1 MVSLVLLTG
10 TPGASPT
17 NMALVGLPPTPGSP
31 HSPGRQAVIISG
43 ADISIQPL
51 SPAGAFQQDLQA
63 PAQEGPL
70 AYYPTFS
77 QVDPKHKWQRIRDW
91 ASHDSATATGPTPG
105 TAAAAAA
112 AHSHALGAPGFGM
125 DVPGAYASAPAGQV
139 VYGTAHAGAQLPDVP
154 AATAG
159 GADQAD
165 MTASIDSTL
174 LELELERA
182 RASLKAAAAA
192 GGGGGPVAGSRIA
205 GSATNVAAALAAA
218 AMAPGPAASGAVISR
233 PADPAAAAAAAAMHP
248 APASR
253 EASFGY
259 AAAMSAAAPFIAPA
273 VGTALNSGAQ
283 GRADAYQ
290 AGLTAIGEV
299 SAVFNRSLATGLG
312 LSMPSTASLSAL
324 RAAAAGVHVPTVLQS
339 QSQTASMV
347 EVSHGLGSA
356 KTPASAL
363 VCKLHGF
370 GFCSAL
376 QLHHMAVLFRPK

>member
-1 MVSLVLLTG
+1 
-10 TPGASPT
+10 
-17 NMALVGLPPTPGSP
+17 MALVGLPPTPGSP

-51 SPAGAFQQDLQA
+51 SPAGAFQQDMQA

-77 QVDPKHKWQRIRDW
+77 QVDPRHKWQRIRDW
-91 ASHDSATATGPTPG
+91 ASHDSATATGPTSG

-112 AHSHALGAPGFGM
+112 AHSHALGAPGVGM
-125 DVPGAYASAPAGQV
+125 DMAGAYPAGSAGQV
-139 VYGTAHAGAQLPDVP
+139 VYGTGHAGAQLPGAP
-154 AATAG
+154 AASAS
-159 GADQAD
+159 GADPAD
-165 MTASIDSTL
+165 VTASIDSTL

-192 GGGGGPVAGSRIA
+192 GGGGGQMPGSRIA

-218 AMAPGPAASGAVISR
+218 AMAPGPAAPGAVFGRS
-233 PADPAAAAAAAAMHP
+233 ADPAAASAAAAMHP

-259 AAAMSAAAPFIAPA
+259 AAAVSAAAPFPGPA
-273 VGTALNSGAQ
+273 VGTVMNSGAH

-299 SAVFNRSLATGLG
+299 SAVFNRSLAAGLG
-312 LSMPSTASLSAL
+312 LSMPSSAFFGAP

-347 EVSHGLGSA
+347 EVSQCL
-356 KTPASAL
+356 
-363 VCKLHGF
+363 
-370 GFCSAL
+370 CSANIP
-376 QLHHMAVLFRPK
+376 AFA